1 MNLLS
6 KNCHRFVDTGLSLLL
21 LAAVIMFAG
30 SRLASAQQTSA
41 DARGPAT
48 ATTIT
53 PSTLSPAQVDAIV
66 RAFAAKES
74 RFRNALNSYAFKR
87 DALVQTIGMGGQ
99 VTGEYHRVS
108 FFTFD
113 DSGNRF
119 EKINYFPMPTL
130 TEINI
135 TAQDLEDLG
144 GVNPFAL
151 EANKLDAYSFKY
163 VGKEKID
170 ELDLYVF
177 DVGPKTPPNPKK
189 VKERFFQGRIWVDQ
203 QDLQIVKARGKGV
216 PEDKKNK
223 YATFETYR
231 EQIDG
236 KYWFPTYTY
245 SDDEITFE
253 NGTVVRIRMMV
264 KYTDFIIGHGKVTI
278 TEIGDAPAGSEK
290 LETPKPEAKPNSPA
304 QPQKPSQPETTSE
317 TEAVEPTE
325 GGILNSKALNLPAPV
340 YSAEARRVHAS
351 GEVQVKVIVDETGK
365 VISAEA
371 VFGPESL
378 KQAAVDAAKR
388 ARFAPRVVD
397 GVTVKVVGIL
407 TYDFKE

>member
-6 KNCHRFVDTGLSLLL
+6 KTCHRLVGAGFSLALF
-21 LAAVIMFAG
+21 AVMIMFTAG
-30 SRLASAQQTSA
+30 RVVLAQQSSA

-48 ATTIT
+48 TTIT
-53 PSTLSPAQVDAIV
+53 ASTLPAAKVDQIV
-66 RAFAAKES
+66 RAFAAKET
-74 RFRNALNSYAFKR
+74 RFRQALNGYAFKR

-113 DSGNRF
+113 DLGNRF
-119 EKINYFPMPTL
+119 EKINFFPMPTL
-130 TEINI
+130 TEISI

-151 EANKLDAYSFKY
+151 EANKLDAYSFRY

-177 DVGPKTPPNPKK
+177 DVGPKVAPNPKK
-189 VKERFFQGRIWVDQ
+189 IKERFFQGRIWVDT

-245 SDDEITFE
+245 SDDEITFD
-253 NGTVVRIRMMV
+253 NGTVVRIRMLV
-264 KYTDFIIGHGKVTI
+264 KYTDFIVGHGKVTI

-290 LETPKPEAKPNSPA
+290 PETPKPESKPSGSS
-304 QPQKPSQPETTSE
+304 QPQKQQQPETSSQAK
-317 TEAVEPTE
+317 AVEPTE
-325 GGILNSKALNLPAPV
+325 GGILNSKALNLPAPT
-340 YSAEARRVHAS
+340 YPAEARRVHAF

-371 VFGPESL
+371 AFGPESL
-378 KQAAVDAAKR
+378 RQAAVDAAKR
-388 ARFAPRVVD
+388 AKFAPTVVG

>member
-1 MNLLS
+1 MKLFSKAAYHPVNLGFI
-6 KNCHRFVDTGLSLLL
+6 RASLAVLIVAT
-21 LAAVIMFAG
+21 AARVA
-30 SRLASAQQTSA
+30 LPQQTSA
-41 DARGPAT
+41 DARGPA
-48 ATTIT
+48 ATTISA
-53 PSTLSPAQVDAIV
+53 STMPAAQIDEIV
-66 RAFAAKES
+66 RAFAAKET
-74 RFRNALNSYAFKR
+74 RFRQALNSYAFKR

-108 FFTFD
+108 YFTFD
-113 DSGNRF
+113 DQGNRF
-119 EKINYFPMPTL
+119 EKINFFPMPTL
-130 TEINI
+130 TEISI

-177 DVGPKTPPNPKK
+177 DVGPKIAPNPKK
-189 VKERFFQGRIWVDQ
+189 IKERFFQGRIWVDT

-245 SDDEITFE
+245 SDDEITFD
-253 NGTVVRIRMMV
+253 NGTVVRVRMLV
-264 KYTDFIIGHGKVTI
+264 KYTDFLIGHGKVTI

-290 LETPKPEAKPNSPA
+290 PETPKPESKPSGSP
-304 QPQKPSQPETTSE
+304 QPQKQQQPETSSQA
-317 TEAVEPTE
+317 EAVEPTE
-325 GGILNSKALNLPAPV
+325 GGILNSKALNLPAPT
-340 YSAEARRVHAS
+340 YPAEARRVHAF

-365 VISAEA
+365 IISAEA

-378 KQAAVDAAKR
+378 RQAAVDAANR
-388 ARFAPRVVD
+388 ARFAPTVVG

>member
-1 MNLLS
+1 MS
-6 KNCHRFVDTGLSLLL
+6 SFSRSCHRFVGTGFSLVLF
-21 LAAVIMFAG
+21 AVLILFTAG
-30 SRLASAQQTSA
+30 QVLAQQTSA
-41 DARGPAT
+41 DARGPA
-48 ATTIT
+48 AASSTIT

-74 RFRNALNSYAFKR
+74 RFRQALNSYAFKR

-135 TAQDLEDLG
+135 TTQDLEDLG

-177 DVGPKTPPNPKK
+177 DVGPKIMPNPKK

-290 LETPKPEAKPNSPA
+290 LETPKPESKPNSPA
-304 QPQKPSQPETTSE
+304 QPQKQPPPETSGE